1 MAERSEVANETS
13 DRYLHNKRGNVEIH
27 ICENEMIVG
36 LCDFGGNREK
46 AAQTPLIEE
55 RHLVIRNRIARS
67 IEIEKIREQIAV
79 RIA

>member
-1 MAERSEVANETS
+1 MAERSEAANETS
-13 DRYLHNKRGNVEIH
+13 DRYLYNKRGNVEIH

-36 LCDFGGNREK
+36 LRDFSGKREK
-46 AAQTPLIEE
+46 AAQTPFIEE

>member
-1 MAERSEVANETS
+1 
-13 DRYLHNKRGNVEIH
+13 
-27 ICENEMIVG
+27 MIVG
-36 LCDFGGNREK
+36 LRDFGGKREK

>member
-1 MAERSEVANETS
+1 MAERSEAANETS
-13 DRYLHNKRGNVEIH
+13 DRYLYNKRGNVEIH

-36 LCDFGGNREK
+36 KRDSSGKREK
-46 AAQTPLIEE
+46 TAQTPFNEE

>member
-1 MAERSEVANETS
+1 MAERSEAANETS
-13 DRYLHNKRGNVEIH
+13 DRYLYNKRGNVEIH

-36 LCDFGGNREK
+36 LRDFGGKREK

-67 IEIEKIREQIAV
+67 IEIEKIREQITV